1 MKKYLSKKNLII
13 AGIILLAVVVIGF
26 GGYGNN
32 FSSSLPVKNNNYD
45 DHGHSH

>member
-1 MKKYLSKKNLII
+1 MI

-26 GGYGNN
+26 GGYGSN
-32 FSSSLPVKNNNYD
+32 FFSSLPANNSTYN